1 MPRIHPKTWD
11 DGVMPLEEFP
21 DEHRARIAA
30 AVARP
35 TPPPR
40 WIGND
45 LCRFESRAW
54 YEWHWA
60 RGKKL
65 QRIEGPKRHRS
76 KIPAAVRGAVY
87 ARDGF
92 ACLHCGSTKNLTIDH
107 IYPWSLG
114 GSDDIENL
122 QTLCRPCNSRKGA
135 RV

>member
-11 DGVMPLEEFP
+11 DGVMPLEDFP
-21 DEHRARIAA
+21 DEHRTRIAV

-40 WIGND
+40 WIGGEM
-45 LCRFESRAW
+45 CQFESRAW

-65 QRIEGPKRHRS
+65 RRIEGTERRRS

-92 ACLHCGSTKNLTIDH
+92 ACLHCGATENLTIDH
-107 IYPWSLG
+107 IHPWSLG

>member
-1 MPRIHPKTWD
+1 MARIHPKTWD
-11 DGVMPLEEFP
+11 DGVMPLDEFP
-21 DEHRARIAA
+21 ADHRERILR
-30 AVARP
+30 AVERP

-40 WIGND
+40 WLELA
-45 LCRFESRAW
+45 LCRIESRAW

-65 QRIEGPKRHRS
+65 YRIEGERRPRTKFT
-76 KIPAAVRGAVY
+76 PAFRGAIY

-92 ACLHCGSTKNLTIDH
+92 ACLHCGARDNLTLDH
-107 IYPWSLG
+107 IHPWSLG
-114 GSDDIENL
+114 GSDEPGNL